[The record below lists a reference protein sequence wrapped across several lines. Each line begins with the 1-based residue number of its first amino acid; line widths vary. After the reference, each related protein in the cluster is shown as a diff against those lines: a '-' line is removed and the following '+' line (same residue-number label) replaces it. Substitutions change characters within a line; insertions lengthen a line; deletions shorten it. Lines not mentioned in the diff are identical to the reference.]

1 MTTSIDQKLEDDT
14 LRHLAEEGAERHVEV
29 IVELDIPEQ
38 KLVLGRQAG
47 KHGSLPMAL
56 SRTQRADDT
65 ATEAALERV
74 RTALADLSA
83 VPPVVLRAAGSIV
96 AVLNGPALRTVAALD
111 DVRSIQPNRVRGR
124 TPSGIPQRPLAR
136 TV

>member
-1 MTTSIDQKLEDDT
+1 
-14 LRHLAEEGAERHVEV
+14 
-29 IVELDIPEQ
+29 
-38 KLVLGRQAG
+38 
-47 KHGSLPMAL
+47 MAL

-124 TPSGIPQRPLAR
+124 TPSGTPQRPLAR